1 VRLLGY
7 LLFPLAAVVAYLLLW
22 PARIEPQAWTPP
34 ALPVGPTFAY
44 NEALKPMQRLAEGV
58 GQGPEGIAIDAAG
71 RIYAGY
77 DDGRVMMFNRDGSG
91 GLELANT
98 GGRPL
103 GLAFGPRGGVL
114 VADAVKGLLLVSA
127 KGNQQVLSTEADGVP
142 FRFVDDVDAQ
152 RNGHK
157 VFFSDASS
165 RFGVHEVMDD
175 ILEHGANG
183 RLLQYDFETGV
194 TTTLLRDLYFANGV
208 AVGPDDAYV
217 LVNETSAY
225 RIRRYWLKGEK
236 AGTSDIFIDNLPG
249 FPDNISFD
257 GRDRFWL
264 AIYAP
269 RTAMLDDL
277 LPRPELR
284 KVVSRLP
291 KVLQPG
297 PVLHGWALALDLDG
311 QVVAN
316 LQDAGDGAY
325 APITS
330 VEAFGDALFFGSL
343 TAPAIGRLDWPLP
356 GTAR

>member
-1 VRLLGY
+1 MRLLGY
-7 LLFPLAAVVAYLLLW
+7 LMVPLIAVAAYLLLW
-22 PARIEPQAWTPP
+22 PVRIVPQAWTPP
-34 ALPVGPTFAY
+34 ALPTGPTYAY

-58 GQGPEGIAIDAAG
+58 GRGPEGIAIDAAG

-91 GLELANT
+91 GLVLANT

-103 GLAFGPRGGVL
+103 GIGFGPRGGVL
-114 VADAVKGLLLVSA
+114 VADAVKGLLQISA
-127 KGNQQVLSTEADGVP
+127 KGNQHILSTGSDGVP

-175 ILEHGANG
+175 VLEHGANG
-183 RLLQYDFETGV
+183 RLLQYDFDTGQ

-225 RIRRYWLKGEK
+225 RVRRYWLKGDK

-249 FPDNISFD
+249 FPDNINFD

-264 AIYAP
+264 ALYAP
-269 RTAMLDDL
+269 RTAMLDGL
-277 LPRPELR
+277 LPRPALR

-291 KVLQPG
+291 KAMQPG
-297 PVLHGWALALDLDG
+297 PVMHGWALALDLDG
-311 QVVAN
+311 KVVAN
-316 LQDAGDGAY
+316 LQDASDGAY

-330 VEAFGDALFFGSL
+330 VEAFGDALYFGSL
-343 TAPAIGRLDWPLP
+343 SAPAIGRIGWPL
-356 GTAR
+356 ADASR